1 MATFNAAL
9 SAGSPFSAVVTDF
22 RIADLDGLAVAA
34 GVKAVSPATTVVL
47 LTAHTLD
54 AHDLLRN
61 VDCYRRTQTPL
72 I

>member
-22 RIADLDGLAVAA
+22 RMADLDGLAVAA

-47 LTAHTLD
+47 LA
-54 AHDLLRN
+54 N
-61 VDCYRRTQTPL
+61 VPKPL
-72 I
+72 ATSAVS